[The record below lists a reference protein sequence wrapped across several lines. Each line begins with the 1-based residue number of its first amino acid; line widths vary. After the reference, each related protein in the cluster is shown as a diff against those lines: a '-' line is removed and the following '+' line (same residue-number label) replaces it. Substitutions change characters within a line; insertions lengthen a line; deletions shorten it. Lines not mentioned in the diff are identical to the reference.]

1 MSFFDGQG
9 MRSLKMLEMGLQA
22 TSVRRD
28 VIANNIAN
36 VDVPGFKRSEVS
48 FESDLRRA
56 IDSERDFQEQPK
68 LQTMHPGHVE
78 GRTPRDYR
86 TVQAM
91 SHTDFLST
99 MRADGNNVDMEDE
112 ITKMTRN
119 QMQYS
124 LYVDRIGSQFRNWNS
139 FIRLA

>member
-1 MSFFDGQG
+1 
-9 MRSLKMLEMGLQA
+9 MRSLKLLEMGLSA

-56 IDSERDFQEQPK
+56 IDSERDFLEQPK
-68 LQTMHPGHVE
+68 LNTMHPGHVD
-78 GRTPRDYR
+78 GRRPRDYR

-91 SHTDFLST
+91 SHTDYLST

-112 ITKMTRN
+112 MSKMTRN

>member
-1 MSFFDGQG
+1 MGLFDSPN
-9 MRSLKMLEMGLQA
+9 MRGLRLLEMGLHA
-22 TSVRRD
+22 SVVRRD

-36 VDVPGFKRSEVS
+36 VDVPNFKRSEVA
-48 FESDLRRA
+48 FEANLKRA
-56 IDSERDFQEQPK
+56 LESERAVAEEPA
-68 LQTMHPGHVE
+68 LQIFMPGHVA
-78 GRTPRDYR
+78 RRSAVDYR
-86 TVQAM
+86 SVEPGV
-91 SHTDFLST
+91 HTDYLST

-119 QMQYS
+119 QMQYN